1 MGIFIILV
9 STGAG
14 FTLPALRMNR
24 LGGNVTDATL
34 YAAEGLEAAKSI
46 RNQGWTTPFLA
57 TSCSGGCGISTGGGF
72 WAWNGANTTKPP
84 YTRTITVTSVE
95 RDGNGTIVA
104 SGGTDDPNTK
114 KVTSTVTW
122 DFIVARPETVSLVLY
137 VTNWKTAVPT
147 PTPTTCNEYAIS
159 QGYSTGTCRA
169 TTQLCTNNGET
180 YLSLGD
186 VYCTG
191 GASADTCCG
200 LPGSTPTPTTG
211 GPTPTYTPTPT
222 PTPANCNA
230 YCLQLYGTTGSCLK
244 SNQCDPPM
252 RNEGR
257 IYECAAPDYCCCQ

>member
-14 FTLPALRMNR
+14 FTLPSLRMNR
-24 LGGNVTDATL
+24 LGGNVTDATF
-34 YAAEGLEAAKSI
+34 YATEGLEAVKSI

-57 TSCSGGCGISTGGGF
+57 SSCSAGCGISASGGL
-72 WAWNGANTTKPP
+72 WAWNGTNNIKTP
-84 YTRTITVTSVE
+84 YTRTITVSAVG
-95 RDGNGTIVA
+95 RDGSGNIVS

-122 DFIVARPETVSLVLY
+122 NFTTARPETVSLVAY

-147 PTPTTCNEYAIS
+147 PTPTTCNTYALS
-159 QGYSTGTCRA
+159 QGYSAGTCRA
-169 TTQLCTNNGET
+169 NVQQCTNNGET
-180 YLSLGD
+180 HLSPGD

-200 LPGSTPTPTTG
+200 LPGATPTPTPG
-211 GPTPTYTPTPT
+211 GPTPT
-222 PTPANCNA
+222 PTPANCTA
-230 YCLQLYGTTGSCLK
+230 YCLQLYGTTGTCVK

-252 RNEGR
+252 KNEGR
-257 IYECAAPDYCCCQ
+257 IYECSAPTICCCQ